1 MKREA
6 AGDDSSG
13 ERPEDALLGRR
24 DMPRKAQ
31 PLAIERLLMN
41 PKLW

>member
-13 ERPEDALLGRR
+13 ERPEDALRGRR
-24 DMPRKAQ
+24 DIPRKAQ
-31 PLAIERLLMN
+31 PLANQTLV
-41 PKLW
+41 